1 MLHESVHV
9 SNYSINYYICQNI
22 LLFKVTT
29 YDKKKSFLCKISFI
43 GYSSPKLFKVFVQNS
58 MFLGD
63 LFQNLIFLRQ

>member
-29 YDKKKSFLCKISFI
+29 YDKKKSFYVKFPILDILHPNYLKSLYKIQCFWGI
-43 GYSSPKLFKVFVQNS
+43 CFKILFF
-58 MFLGD
+58 
-63 LFQNLIFLRQ
+63 